1 MRTHNHQEYG
11 HRQGHPVREDQ
22 SATLAT
28 AVAICAVLLAI
39 YLVNTRLM
47 VRSLQLLEVGLYFGC
62 AAAAAVAALWY
73 GRKRSVRRERAWP
86 QPPVFVPMLT
96 DQRCLTQAWESRAV
110 VAGYDVHARPWFF
123 TDAARRMQ
131 TILLGQSGSG
141 KTTLLLNLAGQDSRR
156 TVNGRHIP
164 LIVFDGKG
172 DQEFLA
178 AFTSEVC
185 RAGRIDQLRVIDPFH
200 PQISSRFNPFFT
212 RGSSRHELVN
222 AFFASFFLHQDFFRA
237 HQATYLSD
245 VCRVLDHSGAVYAIP
260 DVLVM
265 ARDELVMKEQIAKA
279 QRALGADPSVSAQQ
293 RQNFEMSARNL
304 LQSLSDRERVPKI
317 QGLLNELMTFT
328 EEELSVITNAYEDLL
343 TIDEVIEQSLILFI
357 SLNANKNSKAVT
369 ALGRTL
375 LESLRLAV
383 GERYLR
389 SAQAAESLPMVS
401 IILDEFAAFSSPN
414 FANLIQTARGSNV
427 SLLVSLQSIPQ
438 LRVVS
443 RNFGDEV
450 SSAPN
455 TIMLLRT
462 RDEETA
468 RFFLNASARVAGERK
483 TMTVEKKG
491 IFEEQYR
498 EIGFGSITEIERTRA
513 VDFQIKNLPAGQM
526 QVLTTDNRSGTLHLH
541 VHVRCPRHYR
551 LAGFA
556 PVLYPRLAPP
566 KRGEGGANL
575 RFRNPELSR
584 RMGRIFARSGAL

>member
-1 MRTHNHQEYG
+1 
-11 HRQGHPVREDQ
+11 
-22 SATLAT
+22 
-28 AVAICAVLLAI
+28 
-39 YLVNTRLM
+39 
-47 VRSLQLLEVGLYFGC
+47 
-62 AAAAAVAALWY
+62 
-73 GRKRSVRRERAWP
+73 
-86 QPPVFVPMLT
+86 
-96 DQRCLTQAWESRAV
+96 
-110 VAGYDVHARPWFF
+110 
-123 TDAARRMQ
+123 
-131 TILLGQSGSG
+131 
-141 KTTLLLNLAGQDSRR
+141 
-156 TVNGRHIP
+156 
-164 LIVFDGKG
+164 
-172 DQEFLA
+172 
-178 AFTSEVC
+178 
-185 RAGRIDQLRVIDPFH
+185 
-200 PQISSRFNPFFT
+200 
-212 RGSSRHELVN
+212 
-222 AFFASFFLHQDFFRA
+222 
-237 HQATYLSD
+237 
-245 VCRVLDHSGAVYAIP
+245 
-260 DVLVM
+260 
-265 ARDELVMKEQIAKA
+265 
-279 QRALGADPSVSAQQ
+279 
-293 RQNFEMSARNL
+293 
-304 LQSLSDRERVPKI
+304 
-317 QGLLNELMTFT
+317 
-328 EEELSVITNAYEDLL
+328 
-343 TIDEVIEQSLILFI
+343 LILFI

>member
-1 MRTHNHQEYG
+1 MRTHNPQDHG
-11 HRQGHPVREDQ
+11 HRQFHPAGEDQ
-22 SATLAT
+22 SAMIAT
-28 AVAICAVLLAI
+28 AVALSVLISGI
-39 YLVNTRLM
+39 YLLNARLM
-47 VRSLQLLEVGLYFGC
+47 VRSLQLLEAGFYLGC

-73 GRKRSVRRERAWP
+73 GRKGRVRRERAWP
-86 QPPVFVPMLT
+86 QAPVFVPLLK
-96 DQRCLTQAWESRAV
+96 DQRCLARAWESGAV
-110 VAGYDVHARPWFF
+110 LAGFDVHARPWFF
-123 TDAARRMQ
+123 TDEARRMQ

-172 DQEFLA
+172 DQQFLA
-178 AFTSEVC
+178 AFASEVR
-185 RAGRIDQLRVIDPFH
+185 RAGRIDQLRVIDPFR
-200 PQISSRFNPFFT
+200 PEISSRFNPFFT

-237 HQATYLSD
+237 HQACYLSD
-245 VCRVLDHSGAVYAIP
+245 VCRVLDHCGAVYAVP
-260 DVLVM
+260 DVLIM
-265 ARDELVMKEQIAKA
+265 ARDELVMKEQIRKA
-279 QRALGADPSVSAQQ
+279 QRAIEDDGVSAQQ
-293 RQNFEMSARNL
+293 RQNFEMSVRNL

-328 EEELSVITNAYEDLL
+328 EEELSVITNAYEDLI
-343 TIDEVIEQSLILFI
+343 TIDEVIERSLILFI

-389 SAQAAESLPMVS
+389 SAQASESLPMVS
-401 IILDEFAAFSSPN
+401 IILDEFSTFASPN
-414 FANLIQTARGSNV
+414 FAHVLETARGCNV
-427 SLLVSLQSIPQ
+427 GLLFSLQSVPQ

-455 TIMLLRT
+455 TILLLRT

-483 TMTVEKKG
+483 TMSVEKKG

-541 VHVRCPRHYR
+541 VHVRRPRDYR
-551 LAGFA
+551 CSGFA
-556 PVLYPRLAPP
+556 PVLYPRLAP
-566 KRGEGGANL
+566 RSRCEGGANL
-575 RFRNPELSR
+575 RFRNPELAR